1 METPA
6 KKIIAKHD
14 TIPQRMQSGFWE
26 MVSAES
32 VISQSGAE
40 NARNRR
46 IFLVEMIS
54 RICYN
59 GIRQAGETAKER
71 KYSYGRIFDIYQG
84 KAHQPGGGSGHRRDP
99 SQSPPAPERVRHCG
113 HPVPGRQHSPE
124 RHFTAADGA
133 AGNDGCVRQS
143 WQGCEPSPASSW
155 TSAPGTRRLWRW

>member
-1 METPA
+1 
-6 KKIIAKHD
+6 
-14 TIPQRMQSGFWE
+14 

-84 KAHQPGGGSGHRRDP
+84 KAHQPGGRSGHRRDP

-133 AGNDGCVRQS
+133 AWRGPVRTHRRRTAAACGKAGRAASRPLHHPGHQLPEL
-143 WQGCEPSPASSW
+143 GDYGAGREHPA
-155 TSAPGTRRLWRW
+155 AGLVLFRRA